1 LWALLVVASIGTC
14 TLAVAVVGRHLRFSE
29 PLLRLQGLLAM
40 LLTSAMVTIIGGA
53 LVWSISIANDAP
65 WLLSGSGSGLFG
77 VPGPPAEI
85 IIGLLMLAGLILAV
99 GGSGRVAR
107 AIRADLPD
115 RAAVPD

>member
-1 LWALLVVASIGTC
+1 M
-14 TLAVAVVGRHLRFSE
+14 AVVVRHLRFSE
-29 PLLRLQGLLAM
+29 PLLRLEGLLAT
-40 LLTSAMVTIIGGA
+40 LLTLAMVTIIGGA

-85 IIGLLMLAGLILAV
+85 ITGLLMLAGLILAV

-115 RAAVPD
+115 RAALPD